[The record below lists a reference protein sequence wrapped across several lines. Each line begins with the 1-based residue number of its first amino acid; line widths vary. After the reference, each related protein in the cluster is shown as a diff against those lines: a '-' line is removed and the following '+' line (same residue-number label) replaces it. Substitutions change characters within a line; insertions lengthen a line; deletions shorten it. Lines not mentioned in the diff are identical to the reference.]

1 MPAAITARYDRH
13 ALRYGRYWGPVI
25 APAALALL
33 DRVADELR
41 DAHPARV
48 LDVGTGTG
56 VLAHAAVARWP
67 GASVVGLDGS
77 AAMLGVASGEAEG
90 RLPADQVERL
100 DWAAGLAERL
110 PFPDGRF
117 DLVISSFVFQL
128 VPDRPKALREAFRFL
143 RPGGTL
149 AFVTWLA
156 AEDDFAPQR
165 IFEDLVEEEGAD
177 EAIEVEDG
185 RSGDIPSLASGA
197 AQLRRAGFR
206 RVRVREGRL
215 EHSWTAA
222 SYLRFLEHYDAADVF
237 EALDRTARARLRRL
251 TAERLAQL
259 ASRDFEWRTP
269 IVSALA
275 RKPVAGPSAT
285 RAADGPPRG

>member
-41 DAHPARV
+41 DAPPARV

-77 AAMLGVASGEAEG
+77 AGMLGVASGEAEG

-110 PFPDGRF
+110 PFPDERF
-117 DLVISSFVFQL
+117 DLVISSFVYQL
-128 VPDRPKALREAFRFL
+128 VPDRPRALREAFRVL

-149 AFVTWLA
+149 AYVTWLA

-165 IFEDLVEEEGAD
+165 VFEDLAEEEGAD
-177 EAIEVEDG
+177 EAIDVEDG

-206 RVRVREGRL
+206 GVRVREGWL
-215 EHSWTAA
+215 EHAWTAA
-222 SYLRFLEHYDAADVF
+222 SYLRFLEQYDAADVF
-237 EALDRTARARLRRL
+237 DALDRPARTRLRRL
-251 TAERLAQL
+251 TAERLGQL
-259 ASRDFEWRTP
+259 APRDFEWRTP
-269 IVSALA
+269 VVSALA
-275 RKPVAGPSAT
+275 RKPDAGPPAT
-285 RAADGPPRG
+285 RAGAGAPGG